1 MVGNGKGSWED
12 SKGGFVAT
20 SIIRDSSSSA
30 IALVLA
36 YALVVL
42 SLWKVDTGL
51 AGRRLTAF
59 GGNDAVATSLVPPNG
74 PAESSSELY
83 RLLVATNEQS
93 GVSPAGDRTEAQNEE
108 VRRLTA
114 LSLMLYVTADVVKK

>member
-1 MVGNGKGSWED
+1 M
-12 SKGGFVAT
+12 AT
-20 SIIRDSSSSA
+20 SFIRDSSSSA
-30 IALVLA
+30 FALVLA
-36 YALVVL
+36 YSLIIL

-51 AGRRLTAF
+51 AERQSSTAVE
-59 GGNDAVATSLVPPNG
+59 GSSAVKTTLAPPKA
-74 PAESSSELY
+74 PDESSSELY

-93 GVSPAGDRTEAQNEE
+93 GVSSAGDRTEAQNEE

>member
-1 MVGNGKGSWED
+1 M
-12 SKGGFVAT
+12 AT
-20 SIIRDSSSSA
+20 SIIRDSGSSA

-59 GGNDAVATSLVPPNG
+59 GGNDAVATSLVPPIA

-93 GVSPAGDRTEAQNEE
+93 GVSSAGDGREAQNVE

-114 LSLMLYVTADVVKK
+114 LSLMVYVTADVVKK

>member
-1 MVGNGKGSWED
+1 M
-12 SKGGFVAT
+12 AT

-59 GGNDAVATSLVPPNG
+59 GGNDAVATRLAPPNVSD
-74 PAESSSELY
+74 ESSSELY

-93 GVSPAGDRTEAQNEE
+93 GVSSAGDRTEAQNEE

-114 LSLMLYVTADVVKK
+114 LSLMVYITADRVRK